1 MNDDQAAITRLS
13 AILEDVY
20 KKYRDNGV
28 MPDDRKQ
35 YFSGYADAL
44 MTLKLLSQP
53 ELEALIEDANMKVFG
68 MSVKDRR
75 EVLDIKADPSMFDSP
90 ACCAFRGHPAT

>member
-13 AILEDVY
+13 AILQDVY

-28 MPDDRKQ
+28 MPNDRKQ
-35 YFSGYADAL
+35 YVSGYADAL
-44 MTLKLLSQP
+44 MTLKLLRQP

-75 EVLDIKADPSMFDSP
+75 EVLDIEADPSIDI
-90 ACCAFRGHPAT
+90 